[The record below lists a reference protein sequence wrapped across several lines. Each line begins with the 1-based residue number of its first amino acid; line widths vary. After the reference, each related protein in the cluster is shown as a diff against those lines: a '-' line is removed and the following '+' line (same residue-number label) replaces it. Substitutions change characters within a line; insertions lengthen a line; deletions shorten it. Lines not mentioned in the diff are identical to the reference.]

1 MSVATEITRIQGA
14 KADLKTSIEAKGVTV
29 PSATLISGYAALVD
43 QIQTGGGGLPD
54 SDGLVDLVIANGDQT
69 GGSFTLEYNPV
80 YLMKYSKSNPES
92 SITGITVDSDFV
104 QYATPIVWTCDNA
117 NITINGSTVTV
128 PGGFNSNV
136 TFTATWVDY
145 NGDSHTTSKTI
156 HVAGDSYSVITLPAN
171 DSFTWPKDTYFVC
184 ATTQSIEY
192 ILTFN
197 PSYGPSGPHV
207 ESYNNSMIAG
217 KSSSVSNTQVTLPNW
232 QSMSFLSSDGSSP
245 AFFATLDEAKLAW
258 DNRTT

>member
-1 MSVATEITRIQGA
+1 MSVATQITRIQGA

-43 QIQTGGGGLPD
+43 QIQSIPD
-54 SDGLVDLVIANGDQT
+54 SDGLVDLVIANGEQA

-80 YLMKYSKSNPES
+80 YLMKYSRSNPES

-104 QYATPIVWTCDNA
+104 QYATPIVWSCDNA
-117 NITINGSTVTV
+117 NITISGNTVTV

-156 HVAGDSYSVITLPAN
+156 HVVGDSYRVITLPAEY
-171 DSFTWPKDTYFVC
+171 SFSWPKNTYFVC
-184 ATTQSIEY
+184 DTNQAVNY
-192 ILTFN
+192 ICTFN
-197 PSYGPSGPHV
+197 PSYGSNGPHI
-207 ESYNNSMIAG
+207 ESYHNSTIVGDAHF
-217 KSSSVSNTQVTLPNW
+217 NTQVTLPNW
-232 QSMSFLSSDGSSP
+232 TSLSFLSSDGSSP
-245 AFFATLDEAKLAW
+245 AFFATLNDAKFAW
-258 DNRTT
+258 DNRET